1 MQILIKICC
10 LKIHH
15 KQSIIAV
22 NNFSH
27 FRDRNTSKNVCVCAF
42 SLLIYKTVQY
52 SKVEINPNSKT
63 TNPKQNI
70 GNEFV

>member
-1 MQILIKICC
+1 MC
-10 LKIHH
+10 
-15 KQSIIAV
+15 
-22 NNFSH
+22 
-27 FRDRNTSKNVCVCAF
+27 VCVCAF

-52 SKVEINPNSKT
+52 SKVEIDPNSKT